1 MINGDYL
8 AIEKPLLYLHIL
20 AGFISLAIAYVL
32 LFIKKG
38 NKRHKKLGMI
48 YVYGMTTIFVTA
60 IPLSLLGEFN
70 PFLFV
75 IAIFSFYLAFSGYRQ
90 GRDRNGAREQID
102 KVLGVFITAT
112 SILFYSMAVSLY
124 LIEDS
129 MWITSVVF
137 GSIALG
143 MGINDFRRMKIDE
156 RPDFYDRTNLHLNL
170 MLAGTIATT
179 TAFIVTLN
187 PFSIDWLNWVAPTI
201 VGTPIII
208 YFSRR
213 ELAKKQ
219 LKLLNTFS

>member
-8 AIEKPLLYLHIL
+8 AIEKPLLYVHIL

-70 PFLFV
+70 SFLFV

-213 ELAKKQ
+213 ELAKKA
-219 LKLLNTFS
+219 T

>member
-20 AGFISLAIAYVL
+20 AGFISLGIAYVL

-48 YVYGMTTIFVTA
+48 YVYGMSTIFVTA

-70 PFLFV
+70 QFLFV

-102 KVLGVFITAT
+102 KALGIFITAT

-129 MWITSVVF
+129 MWITSVIF
-137 GSIALG
+137 GSIALVFSV
-143 MGINDFRRMKIDE
+143 NDFRRMKIVE
-156 RPDFYDRTNLHLNL
+156 RPNFYDRTNLHLNL

-179 TAFIVTLN
+179 TAFIVTID
-187 PFSIDWLNWVAPTI
+187 PFSTLWLNWIAPTI

-208 YFSRR
+208 YFSKR
-213 ELAKKQ
+213 ELAKKV
-219 LKLLNTFS
+219 T

>member
-1 MINGDYL
+1 MISNDYL

-70 PFLFV
+70 AFLFV

-102 KVLGVFITAT
+102 KVLVIFITGT
-112 SILFYSMAVSLY
+112 SILFYGLAISAY
-124 LIEDS
+124 LVGDS
-129 MWITSVVF
+129 MWITSVIFGTVALVF
-137 GSIALG
+137 GV
-143 MGINDFRRMKIDE
+143 NDSRRMKIVE
-156 RPDFYDRTNLHLNL
+156 RPNFYDRTNLHLNL

-179 TAFIVTLN
+179 TAFIVTIEPL
-187 PFSIDWLNWVAPTI
+187 STLWLNWVSPTI

-208 YFSRR
+208 YFSKR
-213 ELAKKQ
+213 ELAKKA
-219 LKLLNTFS
+219 T

>member
-70 PFLFV
+70 SFLFV

-112 SILFYSMAVSLY
+112 SILFYSMAMSLY

-213 ELAKKQ
+213 ELAKK
-219 LKLLNTFS
+219 TT

>member
-20 AGFISLAIAYVL
+20 AGFISLGIAYVL

-48 YVYGMTTIFVTA
+48 YVYGMSTIFVTA

-75 IAIFSFYLAFSGYRQ
+75 IAIFSFYLASSGYRQ

-102 KVLGVFITAT
+102 KALGIFITAT

-129 MWITSVVF
+129 MWITSVIF
-137 GSIALG
+137 GSIALVFS
-143 MGINDFRRMKIDE
+143 INDFRRMKIVE
-156 RPDFYDRTNLHLNL
+156 RPNFYDKTNLHLNL

-179 TAFIVTLN
+179 TAFIVTIE
-187 PFSIDWLNWVAPTI
+187 PFSTLWLNWIAPTI

-208 YFSRR
+208 YFSKR
-213 ELAKKQ
+213 ELAKKV
-219 LKLLNTFS
+219 T

>member
-1 MINGDYL
+1 MIDGEYL
-8 AIEKPLLYLHIL
+8 TIEKPLLYLHIL
-20 AGFISLAIAYVL
+20 AGFISLGVAYIL

-60 IPLSLLGEFN
+60 IPLSLLREFN

-102 KVLGVFITAT
+102 KTLGVFITAT
-112 SILFYSMAVSLY
+112 SILFYTLAVNAY

-129 MWITSVVF
+129 MWITSIIFGTLALVF
-137 GSIALG
+137 
-143 MGINDFRRMKIDE
+143 GINDFRRMKIVE
-156 RPDFYDRTNLHLNL
+156 RPNFYDRTNLHLNL
-170 MLAGTIATT
+170 MLGGSIATT
-179 TAFIVTLN
+179 TAFIVTID
-187 PFSIDWLNWVAPTI
+187 PFSILWLNWVAPTI

-213 ELAKKQ
+213 ELAKKA
-219 LKLLNTFS
+219 T

>member
-8 AIEKPLLYLHIL
+8 AIERPLLYLHIL
-20 AGFISLAIAYVL
+20 AGFISLGIAYFL
-32 LFIKKG
+32 LFTKKG

-48 YVYGMTTIFVTA
+48 YVYGMSTIFVTA

-102 KVLGVFITAT
+102 KVLGLFITT
-112 SILFYSMAVSLY
+112 TGILFYYMAVSLF
-124 LIEDS
+124 LIKDS
-129 MWITSVVF
+129 MWITSVLF
-137 GSIALG
+137 GSIALVL
-143 MGINDFRRMKIDE
+143 GINDFRRMKIVE
-156 RPDFYDRTNLHLNL
+156 RPNFYDRSNLHLNL

-179 TAFIVTLN
+179 TAFIVTIE
-187 PFSIDWLNWVAPTI
+187 PFATIWFNWVAPTI

-213 ELAKKQ
+213 ELAKK
-219 LKLLNTFS
+219 TT

>member
-8 AIEKPLLYLHIL
+8 AIERPLLYLHIL
-20 AGFISLAIAYVL
+20 AGFISLGIAYFL
-32 LFIKKG
+32 LFTKKG

-48 YVYGMTTIFVTA
+48 YVYGMSTIFVTA

-102 KVLGVFITAT
+102 KVLGLFITT
-112 SILFYSMAVSLY
+112 TGILFYYMAVSLF
-124 LIEDS
+124 LIKDS
-129 MWITSVVF
+129 MWITSVLF
-137 GSIALG
+137 GSIALVL
-143 MGINDFRRMKIDE
+143 GINDFRRMKIVE
-156 RPDFYDRTNLHLNL
+156 RPNFYDRTNLHLNL

-179 TAFIVTLN
+179 TAFIVTIE
-187 PFSIDWLNWVAPTI
+187 PFATIWFNWVAPTI

-208 YFSRR
+208 YFSKR
-213 ELAKKQ
+213 ELAKK
-219 LKLLNTFS
+219 TT

>member
-1 MINGDYL
+1 MISNDYL

-20 AGFISLAIAYVL
+20 AGFISLGIAYVL

-48 YVYGMTTIFVTA
+48 YVYGMSTIFVTA

-102 KVLGVFITAT
+102 KALGIFITGT

-129 MWITSVVF
+129 MWITSVIF
-137 GSIALG
+137 GSIALVFS
-143 MGINDFRRMKIDE
+143 INDFRRMKIVE
-156 RPDFYDRTNLHLNL
+156 RPNFYDKTNLHLNL

-179 TAFIVTLN
+179 TAFIVTIE
-187 PFSIDWLNWVAPTI
+187 PFSTLWLNWVAPTI

-208 YFSRR
+208 YFSNR
-213 ELAKKQ
+213 ELAKKV
-219 LKLLNTFS
+219 T

>member
-8 AIEKPLLYLHIL
+8 AIERPLLYLHIL
-20 AGFISLAIAYVL
+20 AGFISLGIAYFL

-38 NKRHKKLGMI
+38 DKRHKKFGMI
-48 YVYGMTTIFVTA
+48 YVYGMSTIFVTA

-112 SILFYSMAVSLY
+112 GILFYYMAVSLF
-124 LIEDS
+124 LIKDS
-129 MWITSVVF
+129 MWITSVLF

-143 MGINDFRRMKIDE
+143 LGFNDFRRMKIVE
-156 RPDFYDRTNLHLNL
+156 RPNFYDRSNLHLNL

-179 TAFIVTLN
+179 TAFIVTLD
-187 PFSIDWLNWVAPTI
+187 PFATLWLNWVAPTI

-208 YFSRR
+208 YFSKR
-213 ELAKKQ
+213 ELAKKA
-219 LKLLNTFS
+219 T

>member
-20 AGFISLAIAYVL
+20 AGFISLGIAYVL

-70 PFLFV
+70 SFLFV

-208 YFSRR
+208 YFSKR
-213 ELAKKQ
+213 ELAKKV
-219 LKLLNTFS
+219 T

>member
-20 AGFISLAIAYVL
+20 AGFISLGIAYVL

-48 YVYGMTTIFVTA
+48 YVYGMSTIFVTA

-143 MGINDFRRMKIDE
+143 MGINDFRRMKIVE

-170 MLAGTIATT
+170 MLGGTIATT
-179 TAFIVTLN
+179 TAFIVTID
-187 PFSIDWLNWVAPTI
+187 PFSILWLNWVAPTI
-201 VGTPIII
+201 VGHPIII

-213 ELAKKQ
+213 ELAKKA
-219 LKLLNTFS
+219 T

>member
-20 AGFISLAIAYVL
+20 AGFISLGIAYVL
-32 LFIKKG
+32 LFMKKG

-48 YVYGMTTIFVTA
+48 YVYGMSTIFVTA
-60 IPLSLLGEFN
+60 IPLSLIGEFN

-102 KVLGVFITAT
+102 KALGIFITAT

-129 MWITSVVF
+129 MWITSVIF
-137 GSIALG
+137 GSIALVFS
-143 MGINDFRRMKIDE
+143 INDFRRMKIVE
-156 RPDFYDRTNLHLNL
+156 RPNFYDRTNLHLNL

-179 TAFIVTLN
+179 TAFIVTID
-187 PFSIDWLNWVAPTI
+187 PFSTLWLNWIAPTI

-208 YFSRR
+208 YFSKR
-213 ELAKKQ
+213 ELAKK
-219 LKLLNTFS
+219 TT

>member
-20 AGFISLAIAYVL
+20 AGFISLGIAYVL

-38 NKRHKKLGMI
+38 NKRHKKLGII
-48 YVYGMTTIFVTA
+48 YVYGMSTIFVTA

-70 PFLFV
+70 QFLFV

-90 GRDRNGAREQID
+90 GRNRNGAREQID
-102 KVLGVFITAT
+102 KALGIFITAT
-112 SILFYSMAVSLY
+112 SILFYSMAVNLY

-129 MWITSVVF
+129 MWITSVIF
-137 GSIALG
+137 GSIALVFS
-143 MGINDFRRMKIDE
+143 INDFRRMKIVE
-156 RPDFYDRTNLHLNL
+156 RPNFYDRTNLHLNL

-179 TAFIVTLN
+179 TAFIVTID
-187 PFSIDWLNWVAPTI
+187 PFSTLWLNWIAPTI

-208 YFSRR
+208 YFSKR
-213 ELAKKQ
+213 ELAKKV
-219 LKLLNTFS
+219 T

>member
-8 AIEKPLLYLHIL
+8 AIERPLLYLHIL
-20 AGFISLAIAYVL
+20 AGFISLAIAYIL
-32 LFIKKG
+32 LFIKKC

-213 ELAKKQ
+213 ELAKKA
-219 LKLLNTFS
+219 T

>member
-8 AIEKPLLYLHIL
+8 AIEKPLLYLHVL
-20 AGFISLAIAYVL
+20 AGFISLGIAYVL

-38 NKRHKKLGMI
+38 NKRHKKLGII
-48 YVYGMTTIFVTA
+48 YVYGMSTIFVTA

-102 KVLGVFITAT
+102 KALGIFITAT

-129 MWITSVVF
+129 MWITSVIF
-137 GSIALG
+137 GSIALVFS
-143 MGINDFRRMKIDE
+143 INDFRRMKIVE
-156 RPDFYDRTNLHLNL
+156 RPNFYDKTNLHLNL

-179 TAFIVTLN
+179 TAFIVTID
-187 PFSIDWLNWVAPTI
+187 PFSTLWLNWIAPTI

-208 YFSRR
+208 YFSKR
-213 ELAKKQ
+213 ELAKKV
-219 LKLLNTFS
+219 T

>member
-8 AIEKPLLYLHIL
+8 AIERPLLYLHIL
-20 AGFISLAIAYVL
+20 AGFISLAIAYIL

-48 YVYGMTTIFVTA
+48 YVYGMTTIFLTA

-129 MWITSVVF
+129 MWITSVIF

-213 ELAKKQ
+213 ELAKKV
-219 LKLLNTFS
+219 T

>member
-20 AGFISLAIAYVL
+20 AGFISLAIAYIL

-48 YVYGMTTIFVTA
+48 YVYGMTTIFLTA

-213 ELAKKQ
+213 ELAKKV
-219 LKLLNTFS
+219 T

>member
-20 AGFISLAIAYVL
+20 AGLISLGIAYLL

-48 YVYGMTTIFVTA
+48 YVYGMSTIFVTA

-75 IAIFSFYLAFSGYRQ
+75 IATFSFYLAFSGYRQ

-102 KVLGVFITAT
+102 KALGIFITGT
-112 SILFYSMAVSLY
+112 SILFYGLAISAY
-124 LIEDS
+124 LVGDS
-129 MWITSVVF
+129 MWITSVIF
-137 GSIALG
+137 GTIALVF
-143 MGINDFRRMKIDE
+143 GINDSRRMKIVE
-156 RPDFYDRTNLHLNL
+156 RPDFYDRTTLHLNL
-170 MLAGTIATT
+170 MLGGTIATT
-179 TAFIVTLN
+179 TAFIVTIE
-187 PFSIDWLNWVAPTI
+187 PFATIWLNWVAPTI

-208 YFSRR
+208 YFSKR
-213 ELAKKQ
+213 ELAKK
-219 LKLLNTFS
+219 TT

>member
-1 MINGDYL
+1 MISNDYL

-20 AGFISLAIAYVL
+20 AGFISLGIAYVL

-102 KVLGVFITAT
+102 KALGIFITAT

-129 MWITSVVF
+129 MWITSVIF
-137 GSIALG
+137 GSIALVFS
-143 MGINDFRRMKIDE
+143 INDFRRMKIVE
-156 RPDFYDRTNLHLNL
+156 RPNFYDKTNLHLNL

-179 TAFIVTLN
+179 TAFIVTIE
-187 PFSIDWLNWVAPTI
+187 PFSTLWLNWITPTI

-208 YFSRR
+208 YFSKR
-213 ELAKKQ
+213 ELAKKV
-219 LKLLNTFS
+219 T

>member
-1 MINGDYL
+1 MINDDYL
-8 AIEKPLLYLHIL
+8 AIERPLLYLHIL
-20 AGFISLAIAYVL
+20 AGFISLGIAYFL

-48 YVYGMTTIFVTA
+48 YVYGMSTIFVTA

-90 GRDRNGAREQID
+90 GRDRNGARERID

-112 SILFYSMAVSLY
+112 GILFYSMAVSAY
-124 LIEDS
+124 LVEDS
-129 MWITSVVF
+129 MWITSVLF
-137 GSIALG
+137 GTIALVF
-143 MGINDFRRMKIDE
+143 GINDSFRMKIVE
-156 RPDFYDRTNLHLNL
+156 RPNFYDRTNLHLNL
-170 MLAGTIATT
+170 MLGGTIATT
-179 TAFIVTLN
+179 TAFIVTID
-187 PFSIDWLNWVAPTI
+187 PFATLWLNWVAPTI

-213 ELAKKQ
+213 ELAKKA
-219 LKLLNTFS
+219 K

>member
-20 AGFISLAIAYVL
+20 AGFISLGIAYVL

-48 YVYGMTTIFVTA
+48 YVYGMSTIFVTA

-129 MWITSVVF
+129 MWITSVLF

-143 MGINDFRRMKIDE
+143 MGINDFRRMKIVE

-170 MLAGTIATT
+170 MLGGTIATT
-179 TAFIVTLN
+179 TAFIVTID
-187 PFSIDWLNWVAPTI
+187 PFSILWLNWVVPTI

-208 YFSRR
+208 FFSRR
-213 ELAKKQ
+213 ELAKKA
-219 LKLLNTFS
+219 T

>member
-1 MINGDYL
+1 MISNDYL

-20 AGFISLAIAYVL
+20 AGFISLGIAYVL

-102 KVLGVFITAT
+102 KALGIFITAT

-129 MWITSVVF
+129 MWITSVIF
-137 GSIALG
+137 GSIALVFS
-143 MGINDFRRMKIDE
+143 INDFRRMKIVE
-156 RPDFYDRTNLHLNL
+156 RPDFYDKTNLHLNL

-179 TAFIVTLN
+179 TAFIVTIE
-187 PFSIDWLNWVAPTI
+187 PFSTLWLNWVAPTI

-208 YFSRR
+208 YFSNR
-213 ELAKKQ
+213 ELAKKV
-219 LKLLNTFS
+219 T

>member
-20 AGFISLAIAYVL
+20 AGFISLGIAYVL

-48 YVYGMTTIFVTA
+48 YVYGMSTIFVTA

-129 MWITSVVF
+129 MWITSVIF
-137 GSIALG
+137 GTIALVF
-143 MGINDFRRMKIDE
+143 GINDSRRMKIVE

-170 MLAGTIATT
+170 MLGGTIATT
-179 TAFIVTLN
+179 TAFIVTID
-187 PFSIDWLNWVAPTI
+187 PFSILWLNWVAPTI

-213 ELAKKQ
+213 ELAKKA
-219 LKLLNTFS
+219 S

>member
-1 MINGDYL
+1 MISNDYL

-20 AGFISLAIAYVL
+20 AGFISLGIAYVL

-102 KVLGVFITAT
+102 KALGIFITAT

-129 MWITSVVF
+129 MWITSVIF
-137 GSIALG
+137 GSIALVFS
-143 MGINDFRRMKIDE
+143 INDFRRMKIVE
-156 RPDFYDRTNLHLNL
+156 RPNFYDKTNLHLNL

-179 TAFIVTLN
+179 TAFIVTID
-187 PFSIDWLNWVAPTI
+187 PFSTLWLNWIAPTI

-213 ELAKKQ
+213 ELAKKA
-219 LKLLNTFS
+219 T

>member
-20 AGFISLAIAYVL
+20 AGLISLGIAYVL

-38 NKRHKKLGMI
+38 NKRHKKLGLI
-48 YVYGMTTIFVTA
+48 YVYGMSTIFVTA

-75 IAIFSFYLAFSGYRQ
+75 VAIFSFYLAFSGYRQ

-143 MGINDFRRMKIDE
+143 MGINDFRRMKIVE

-187 PFSIDWLNWVAPTI
+187 PFSIDWLNWVSPTI

-208 YFSRR
+208 YFSKR
-213 ELAKKQ
+213 ELAKKV
-219 LKLLNTFS
+219 T

>member
-90 GRDRNGAREQID
+90 GRDRNGARGQID

-213 ELAKKQ
+213 ELAKKA
-219 LKLLNTFS
+219 T

>member
-1 MINGDYL
+1 MIDGEYL
-8 AIEKPLLYLHIL
+8 TIEKPLLYLHIL
-20 AGFISLAIAYVL
+20 AGFISLGVAYIL

-60 IPLSLLGEFN
+60 IPLSLLREFN

-102 KVLGVFITAT
+102 KALGVFITAT
-112 SILFYSMAVSLY
+112 SILFYTLAVNAY

-129 MWITSVVF
+129 MWITSIIFGTLALVF
-137 GSIALG
+137 GIK
-143 MGINDFRRMKIDE
+143 DFRRMKIVV

-170 MLAGTIATT
+170 MLGGTIATT
-179 TAFIVTLN
+179 TAFIVTID
-187 PFSIDWLNWVAPTI
+187 PFSTLWLNWIAPTI

-208 YFSRR
+208 YFSKR
-213 ELAKKQ
+213 ELAKKV
-219 LKLLNTFS
+219 T

>member
-1 MINGDYL
+1 VINGDYL

-20 AGFISLAIAYVL
+20 AGLISLGIAYVL

-38 NKRHKKLGMI
+38 NKRHKKLGLI
-48 YVYGMTTIFVTA
+48 YVYGMSTIFVTA

-75 IAIFSFYLAFSGYRQ
+75 VAIFSFYLAFSGYRQ

-143 MGINDFRRMKIDE
+143 MGINDFRRMKIVE

-179 TAFIVTLN
+179 TAFIVTID
-187 PFSIDWLNWVAPTI
+187 PFSILWLNWVAPTI

-213 ELAKKQ
+213 ELAKKA
-219 LKLLNTFS
+219 T

>member
-20 AGFISLAIAYVL
+20 AGFISLAIAYIL

-48 YVYGMTTIFVTA
+48 YVYGMTTIFLTA

-75 IAIFSFYLAFSGYRQ
+75 IAIFSFYLALSGYRQ

-156 RPDFYDRTNLHLNL
+156 RPDFYDRTNMHLNL

-213 ELAKKQ
+213 ELAKKV
-219 LKLLNTFS
+219 T

>member
-8 AIEKPLLYLHIL
+8 AIERPLLYLHIL
-20 AGFISLAIAYVL
+20 AGFISLAIAYIL

-70 PFLFV
+70 SFLFV

-213 ELAKKQ
+213 ELAKKA
-219 LKLLNTFS
+219 T

>member
-8 AIEKPLLYLHIL
+8 AIEKPLLYLHVL
-20 AGFISLAIAYVL
+20 AGFISLGIAYVL

-102 KVLGVFITAT
+102 KALGIFITAT

-129 MWITSVVF
+129 MWITSVIF
-137 GSIALG
+137 GSIALVFS
-143 MGINDFRRMKIDE
+143 INDFRRMKIVE
-156 RPDFYDRTNLHLNL
+156 RPNFYDKTNLHLNL

-179 TAFIVTLN
+179 TAFIVTKD
-187 PFSIDWLNWVAPTI
+187 PFSTLWLNWVAPTI

-208 YFSRR
+208 YFSKR
-213 ELAKKQ
+213 ELAKKV
-219 LKLLNTFS
+219 T

>member
-1 MINGDYL
+1 MLEIGTHYL
-8 AIEKPLLYLHIL
+8 EIEKPLLYLHIL
-20 AGFISLAIAYVL
+20 AGFISLGIAYLL

-38 NKRHKKLGMI
+38 NKRHKKLGMF

-102 KVLGVFITAT
+102 KALGIFITGT
-112 SILFYSMAVSLY
+112 SILFYGLAISAY
-124 LIEDS
+124 LVGDS
-129 MWITSVVF
+129 MWITSVIF
-137 GSIALG
+137 GTIALVF
-143 MGINDFRRMKIDE
+143 GINDYRRMKIVE

-170 MLAGTIATT
+170 MLGGTIATT
-179 TAFIVTLN
+179 TAFIVTID
-187 PFSIDWLNWVAPTI
+187 PFSILWLNWVAPTI

-213 ELAKKQ
+213 ELAKKA
-219 LKLLNTFS
+219 T

>member
-8 AIEKPLLYLHIL
+8 AIERPLLYLHIL
-20 AGFISLAIAYVL
+20 AGFISLGIAYFL

-38 NKRHKKLGMI
+38 NKRHKNLGII
-48 YVYGMTTIFVTA
+48 YVYGMSTIFVTA

-112 SILFYSMAVSLY
+112 SILFYSMAVNLY

-129 MWITSVVF
+129 MWITSVIF
-137 GSIALG
+137 GSVALVF
-143 MGINDFRRMKIDE
+143 GINDFRRMKLIE
-156 RPDFYDRTNLHLNL
+156 LPNFYDRTNLHLNL

-179 TAFIVTLN
+179 TAFIVTLY
-187 PFSIDWLNWVAPTI
+187 PFSTLWMNWVAPTI
-201 VGTPIII
+201 IGTPIII

-213 ELAKKQ
+213 ELAKKA
-219 LKLLNTFS
+219 T

>member
-1 MINGDYL
+1 MISNDYL

-20 AGFISLAIAYVL
+20 AGFISLGIAYVL

-102 KVLGVFITAT
+102 KALGIFITAT

-129 MWITSVVF
+129 MWITSVIF
-137 GSIALG
+137 GSIALVFS
-143 MGINDFRRMKIDE
+143 INDFRRMKIVE

-179 TAFIVTLN
+179 TAFIVTID
-187 PFSIDWLNWVAPTI
+187 PFSTLWLNWIAPTI

-208 YFSRR
+208 YFSKR
-213 ELAKKQ
+213 ELAKKV
-219 LKLLNTFS
+219 T

>member
-8 AIEKPLLYLHIL
+8 AIERPLLYLHIL
-20 AGFISLAIAYVL
+20 AGFISLGIAYFL

-38 NKRHKKLGMI
+38 NKRHKNLGII
-48 YVYGMTTIFVTA
+48 YVYGMSTIFVTA

-112 SILFYSMAVSLY
+112 SILFYSMAVNLY

-129 MWITSVVF
+129 MWITSVIF
-137 GSIALG
+137 GSVALVF
-143 MGINDFRRMKIDE
+143 GINDFRRMKLIE
-156 RPDFYDRTNLHLNL
+156 RPNFYDRTNLHLNL

-179 TAFIVTLN
+179 TAFIVTLD
-187 PFSIDWLNWVAPTI
+187 PFAALWMNWVAPTI
-201 VGTPIII
+201 IGTPIII

-213 ELAKKQ
+213 ELAKKA
-219 LKLLNTFS
+219 T

>member
-1 MINGDYL
+1 MIDGDYL

-213 ELAKKQ
+213 ELAKKA
-219 LKLLNTFS
+219 T

>member
-8 AIEKPLLYLHIL
+8 AIERPLLYLHIL
-20 AGFISLAIAYVL
+20 AGFISLGIAYFL

-38 NKRHKKLGMI
+38 SKRHKKLGMI
-48 YVYGMTTIFVTA
+48 YVYGMSTIFVTA

-143 MGINDFRRMKIDE
+143 MGINDFRRMKIVE

-170 MLAGTIATT
+170 MLGGTIATT
-179 TAFIVTLN
+179 TAFIVTID
-187 PFSIDWLNWVAPTI
+187 PFSILWLNWVAPTI

-213 ELAKKQ
+213 ELAKKA
-219 LKLLNTFS
+219 T

>member
-20 AGFISLAIAYVL
+20 AGFISLGIAYVL

-48 YVYGMTTIFVTA
+48 YVYGMSTIFVTA

-102 KVLGVFITAT
+102 KALGIFITAT

-129 MWITSVVF
+129 MWITSVIF
-137 GSIALG
+137 GSIALVFSV
-143 MGINDFRRMKIDE
+143 NDFRRMKIVE
-156 RPDFYDRTNLHLNL
+156 RPNFYDRTNLHLNL

-179 TAFIVTLN
+179 TAFIVTID
-187 PFSIDWLNWVAPTI
+187 PFSTLWLNWIAPTI

-208 YFSRR
+208 YFSKR
-213 ELAKKQ
+213 ELAKKV
-219 LKLLNTFS
+219 T

>member
-213 ELAKKQ
+213 ELTKKA
-219 LKLLNTFS
+219 T